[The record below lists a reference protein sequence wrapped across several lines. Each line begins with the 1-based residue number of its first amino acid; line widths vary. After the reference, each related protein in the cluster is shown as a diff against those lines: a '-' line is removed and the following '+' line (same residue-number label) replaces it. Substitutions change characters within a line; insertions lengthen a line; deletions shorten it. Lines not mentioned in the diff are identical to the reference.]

1 MALIARNQPNTGY
14 FCANAKMQAPIAPCF
29 LRKNLWHEPRR
40 TGNTEEIQA
49 AKVHIQLPLILGKLK
64 HQPRRTKFFNELA
77 SDKLQTRAHGFR
89 WEMARPRFGLG
100 LCVEFK
106 SDFAL
111 ARRTRC
117 AKESCQ

>member
-1 MALIARNQPNTGY
+1 MAVIARNQPNTRY
-14 FCANAKMQAPIAPCF
+14 FCANAKMQVPSASCF
-29 LRKNLWHEPRR
+29 FGSNTGHEPCRAW
-40 TGNTEEIQA
+40 NAQKIQA

-64 HQPRRTKFFNELA
+64 HQPRRAEFFNELA

-106 SDFAL
+106 SDLAL

-117 AKESCQ
+117 AEEGCQ